1 MTKNNQSIVRSRQDP
16 LFKQYK
22 ESPDGARITDHAKT
36 TGGPNTD
43 PFHGQ
48 VIAGDEKHGM
58 TWSFG
63 IHHAVGGFHDAPNPG
78 DMLCAALASCLDS
91 TIRIIAGRMGIVV
104 EFLEVEASADIDVR
118 GTLLV
123 DKSVPVGFQSMRCH
137 VNIRAEEDANPQVI
151 KKLIAAAEHSCV
163 VLQTLRSD
171 IVIETTVANAPQ
183 N

>member
-1 MTKNNQSIVRSRQDP
+1 MTENNQSIVRSRQDP
-16 LFKQYK
+16 LIKQYK
-22 ESPDGARITDHAKT
+22 ESPGGAQITDHAKT
-36 TGGPNTD
+36 TGGPHTD
-43 PFHGQ
+43 PFHGL

-91 TIRIIAGRMGIVV
+91 TIRIIAGRMGVTI
-104 EFLEVEASADIDVR
+104 ELLEVEASANVDVR

-137 VNIRAEEDANPQVI
+137 VTIQVEENTNPQVV

-171 IVIETTVANAPQ
+171 VFIETTVAEAPRY
-183 N
+183 

>member
-1 MTKNNQSIVRSRQDP
+1 MTENNQTIVRSRQDP
-16 LFKQYK
+16 LLKRYK
-22 ESPDGARITDHAKT
+22 ESPDGACITDQAKT
-36 TGGPNTD
+36 TGGQDTD

-48 VIAGDEKHGM
+48 VVAGSEEHGV

-91 TIRIIAGRMGIVV
+91 TIRIIAGRMGVAID
-104 EFLEVEASADIDVR
+104 FLEVEVRAQVDVR

-123 DKSVPVGFQSMRCH
+123 DKSVPVGFQSMHCR
-137 VNIRAEEDANPQVI
+137 VNIQTGESTNSGVVKR
-151 KKLIAAAEHSCV
+151 LIAAAEHSCV

-171 IVIETTVANAPQ
+171 IAIEMAVDESPRT
-183 N
+183 